1 MEYKFYVLKYIIDIK
16 EKGKKEFYVKKIQPG
31 KIRETIY
38 CFQKLI
44 EEKEKHNISN
54 SNVIITQ
61 EIGQENYM
69 KIILSINKKEK
80 KYAEINLIKLDKR
93 MEVNDVNLRK
103 YETLFLGVKK

>member
-1 MEYKFYVLKYIIDIK
+1 M
-16 EKGKKEFYVKKIQPG
+16 KKIQPG

-44 EEKEKHNISN
+44 EEKETNNISN

-93 MEVNDVNLRK
+93 EGVNDVKLRK